1 MSGWHPTVACA
12 GCSFKVYSLKFW
24 SNVVVTCCFKCWL
37 KFEIFPVEHASG
49 PTKSA
54 HAYAFALA
62 PPPPL
67 PSSHLKIRP
76 RALAKEQYHNT
87 MKGLF
92 LPNAVLAKRMK
103 NRITAGPDNT
113 TIPYIKI
120 KITKIP
126 LFLIY
131 LLIITLG
138 NYIYN
143 TTKNHFN
150 SRH

>member
-1 MSGWHPTVACA
+1 M
-12 GCSFKVYSLKFW
+12 
-24 SNVVVTCCFKCWL
+24 
-37 KFEIFPVEHASG
+37 EHAPG

-62 PPPPL
+62 PPPP
-67 PSSHLKIRP
+67 PSHLKIRL

-92 LPNAVLAKRMK
+92 LPHVVLAKRMK
-103 NRITAGPDNT
+103 NRITAGPDDT
-113 TIPYIKI
+113 AIPYIKI

-131 LLIITLG
+131 LLIITLD
-138 NYIYN
+138 N
-143 TTKNHFN
+143 
-150 SRH
+150 

>member
-1 MSGWHPTVACA
+1 M
-12 GCSFKVYSLKFW
+12 
-24 SNVVVTCCFKCWL
+24 
-37 KFEIFPVEHASG
+37 EHAPG
-49 PTKSA
+49 PTKCA

-62 PPPPL
+62 P
-67 PSSHLKIRP
+67 SHLKIRL

-92 LPNAVLAKRMK
+92 LPDAVLAKRMK
-103 NRITAGPDNT
+103 NRITAGPDDT

-131 LLIITLG
+131 
-138 NYIYN
+138 IY
-143 TTKNHFN
+143 
-150 SRH
+150 